1 MTARYDVVVVGAG
14 LVGLATAHHV
24 NRLNPSAKIAVIE
37 AAEHV
42 GQDQSSRNSG
52 VVHAGVY
59 YPPGSKKATLCVA
72 GRAQL
77 RQFCEKHGLPYV
89 VNGKLIVALNSR
101 EREALSEL
109 ERRAT
114 ANNVP
119 VERLGPD
126 GLLDYEPHLRGVAAL
141 YSPSTAITDFGQVA
155 KALAEDLRHRHVDI
169 HLSTRV
175 TRITQDAHGAHVVTS
190 SGTFMT
196 DRAIAAVG
204 LQADRLAKRSGLTL
218 TERVVPFRGSW
229 LVLDE
234 ALHDI
239 VTHNIY
245 PVPVGNGLP
254 FLGVHVTRRP
264 DGALWV
270 GPNAVLM
277 ASRTGHRRYGMTW
290 RDLADAVTFPGLWR
304 LAKRHLKTGVGEL
317 ARDSSIRL
325 MTRELNRY
333 LPDVKPGDLTPGPF
347 GIRAQLLGR
356 DGTLIDDFRLATD
369 RRVTHVLNAPS
380 PAATASFAIGEE
392 LAHVVTDSA

>member
-14 LVGLATAHHV
+14 LVGLATAHH
-24 NRLNPSAKIAVIE
+24 LIQFNPACRIAVVD
-37 AAEHV
+37 AATEV
-42 GQDQSSRNSG
+42 GSEQSSRNSG

-59 YPPGSKKATLCVA
+59 YPPGSKKALLCVA

-77 RQFCEKHGLPYV
+77 RAFCETYDVPYV
-89 VNGKLIVALNSR
+89 VNGKLIVALDGR
-101 EREALSEL
+101 ERDALGEL

-126 GLLDYEPHLRGVAAL
+126 GLRSYEPRVRGIAAL
-141 YSPSTAITDFGQVA
+141 YSPSTAITDFGVVA
-155 KALAEDLRHRHVDI
+155 KRLADTLRDRHVEL
-169 HLSTRV
+169 HTGTRV
-175 TRITQDAHGAHVVTS
+175 TRITQDAAGAHVASTT
-190 SGTFMT
+190 GTFIT
-196 DRAIAAVG
+196 DRVIVAAG
-204 LQADRLAKRSGLTL
+204 LNADRVAKASGLTL
-218 TERVVPFRGSW
+218 NERIVPFRGSW
-229 LVLDE
+229 LRLAD
-234 ALHDI
+234 ALRDI

-264 DGALWV
+264 NGELWV

-277 ASRTGHRRYGMTW
+277 ATRSGTKRYGVNR
-290 RDLADAVTFPGLWR
+290 RDLLDAVTFPGLWR
-304 LAKRHLKTGVGEL
+304 LGQRHLATGVGEVS
-317 ARDSSIRL
+317 RDVSRRL
-325 MTRELNRY
+325 MTRALNRY
-333 LPDVKPGDLTPGPF
+333 LPDVQPGDLTDGPF

-356 DGTLIDDFRLATD
+356 NGELIDDFRLLTD

-392 LAHVVTDSA
+392 LARGVITAH